1 MSTPE
6 SKAKVLVVED
16 EVSMRALVDRLL
28 SSAGYSVQTAADGQE
43 GLRTLFAWQPDL
55 VILDVQMPTM
65 DGWELLGRIREVSEI
80 PVIML
85 TALGHEHEKVRG
97 LRSGAD
103 DYVVKPISKPE
114 STEGRPWGQP
124 LKKPAGAPLNLG

>member
-65 DGWELLGRIREVSEI
+65 DG
-80 PVIML
+80 
-85 TALGHEHEKVRG
+85 
-97 LRSGAD
+97 
-103 DYVVKPISKPE
+103 
-114 STEGRPWGQP
+114 
-124 LKKPAGAPLNLG
+124 